1 MPVAQFLHGRT
12 VEANWDID
20 ELLAQKE
27 LIVTENLLTTTLRGY
42 PFDSVERWDV
52 AVQESLLR
60 EADAR

>member
-20 ELLAQKE
+20 ELLAQQE
-27 LIVTENLLTTTLRGY
+27 LIVAENLLTTTLRGY
-42 PFDSVERWDV
+42 PFDSAERWDV
-52 AVQESLLR
+52 VVQESLLR